1 MFEDLP
7 ALRLLLLLGAGAAAG
22 FINVNAGG
30 GSLLTLPALIFLGMP
45 TTAANATNRVGIAL
59 QNVVASATF
68 RRRGR
73 LPARLG
79 TSLLLVGAPGA
90 YLGTRIALQLDEVW
104 FRRILAAI
112 LVAVLFA
119 ILRGPRATGD
129 PDEEPRPPHPVWLH
143 LSYFGIG
150 VYAGLI
156 QAGAGFLILAV
167 LTRLGGLDLI
177 RSNAVKVFTV
187 LFLQILALAIF
198 WNEGQVQWI
207 PGLVLGAGTMAG
219 AWIGTHMQIDRGEIW
234 VRRFLVVCLLAVA
247 AKLILDSFRAAGA

>member
-1 MFEDLP
+1 MFEDLQP
-7 ALRLLLLLGAGAAAG
+7 LRMLLLMLAGLAAG

-45 TTAANATNRVGIAL
+45 TTVANATNRVGIVL
-59 QNVVASATF
+59 QNTVASATF

-79 TSLLLVGAPGA
+79 LGLLLAGAPGA
-90 YLGTRIALQLDEVW
+90 YLGTQLALELDEVW
-104 FRRILAAI
+104 FRRILAVI
-112 LVAVLFA
+112 LIAVLIA
-119 ILRGPRATGD
+119 ILRGPRARGD
-129 PDEEPRPPHPVWLH
+129 AEAEVRPPHPVWLH

-156 QAGAGFLILAV
+156 QAGAGFLILAL

-187 LFLQILALAIF
+187 LFLQILALFVF
-198 WNEGQVQWI
+198 WKESQVQWI
-207 PGLVLGAGTMAG
+207 PGLTLGLGTMAG
-219 AWIGTHMQIDRGEIW
+219 AWIGTHMQIDRGEVW
-234 VRRFLVVCLLAVA
+234 VRRFLVVCLVAVA
-247 AKLILDSFRAAGA
+247 LKLVFDSFGMAAS